1 MNLFYLD
8 CDIDQSVRYHCD
20 KHVVKMCL
28 ETAQLLCTALRRYGL
43 FAPYKATHVKHPTT
57 LWTGDSIRHYEWLRL
72 FGLALCKEYTWRYC
86 KEHASESVI
95 RSLPTAPPFPD
106 EGWRE
111 PPQAMPDEFKGP
123 DCVAAYRKFYTVKK
137 RPFAT
142 WTKRPVPP
150 FMR

>member
-28 ETAQLLCTALRRYGL
+28 ETAQLLCTALRSYQL
-43 FAPYKATHVKHPTT
+43 FALYKATQANHPTT
-57 LWTGDSIRHYEWLRL
+57 RWTGDSLRHYEWLTL

-95 RSLPTAPPFPD
+95 RSLPKAPAFPD